1 MKQNNELSSLV
12 LTRDINRCID
22 KGIFPSNLKKSD
34 VTPVFKKDDRLQKE
48 NYRPISIL
56 PTLSKI
62 YERVLHQQL
71 YNYFNSIF
79 SKYLCGYRKGYSTQ
93 HTLLY
98 MLENLKKALDRK
110 KFTGILMTDL
120 SKAFDCLSHELIIA
134 KLYAYGLSKNSLKL
148 ISDYFSDRKQRTK
161 IRESYSN
168 WREIL
173 IGVFQGSIFGPLGFN
188 IYLNDLFYLSNSLEI
203 SNYADDNSPYETGL
217 SNDEVIEKLEDN
229 AVLLIDWF
237 KSNYM
242 KPNPE
247 KWHLLLSD
255 TNNSL
260 SIKIG
265 QKLIYN
271 SKNEKILGVT
281 FDNELSFKCHIN
293 KLCKKASQK
302 LYALARVSN
311 HMSFN
316 QRRII
321 MNTFITSHFNYC
333 SLVWMCHSRTLNN
346 QINRIHHRALNI
358 VYRDYT
364 S

>member
-1 MKQNNELSSLV
+1 
-12 LTRDINRCID
+12 
-22 KGIFPSNLKKSD
+22 
-34 VTPVFKKDDRLQKE
+34 
-48 NYRPISIL
+48 
-56 PTLSKI
+56 
-62 YERVLHQQL
+62 
-71 YNYFNSIF
+71 
-79 SKYLCGYRKGYSTQ
+79 
-93 HTLLY
+93 

-110 KFTGILMTDL
+110 RITGILMTDL
-120 SKAFDCLSHELIIA
+120 YKAFDCLSHELIIA

-203 SNYADDNSPYETGL
+203 SNYVDDNSPYETGL

-260 SIKIG
+260 SMKIG